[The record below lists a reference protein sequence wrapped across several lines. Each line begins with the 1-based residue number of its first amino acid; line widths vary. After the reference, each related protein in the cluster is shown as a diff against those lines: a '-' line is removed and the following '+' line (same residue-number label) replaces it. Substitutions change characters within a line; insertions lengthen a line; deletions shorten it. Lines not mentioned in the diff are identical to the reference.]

1 MNKMKISLCS
11 LAVTMAIGMSSS
23 AWAVNNDL
31 NPLTGTPLSQ
41 APMQSSVS
49 PQGSNGLLNP
59 TQEQIPAVSG
69 QDTESKED
77 TNAKNNEKDSLDDS
91 YDETR
96 NNLKK
101 AAGLN
106 AAITVAKLEKE
117 LKDIKNPPKEQNNN
131 SNNSN
136 GANPF
141 NGQSFSQNG
150 MPQQG
155 SQQFNMNQQQ
165 ATPVVVPVVKKP
177 ETVIQ
182 ATAVYSL
189 GKATYA
195 EIYFNGNKFVATK
208 GSPLPNG
215 YRLVGLS
222 DYGVTL
228 KKGNT
233 KIELPIVSSQFAAK
247 SVPETASAPSTPG
260 SISSLSGQSPMP
272 APNGQQINVSTTP
285 PPGFGP
291 AK

>member
-31 NPLTGTPLSQ
+31 NPLTGTPSSQ
-41 APMQSSVS
+41 SPIQSSVS

-59 TQEQIPAVSG
+59 SQEQLPAVSG
-69 QDTESKED
+69 QDTEGKED
-77 TNAKNNEKDSLDDS
+77 ATAKNSDKESIDDS

-131 SNNSN
+131 NNSN

-141 NGQSFSQNG
+141 NSQSFNQNG
-150 MPQQG
+150 VSPQG
-155 SQQFNMNQQQ
+155 SQQFGINQQQ
-165 ATPVVVPVVKKP
+165 AAPVVVPVVKKP

-233 KIELPIVSSQFAAK
+233 KIELPIVSSQFASKAV
-247 SVPETASAPSTPG
+247 SETTASPSTPG
-260 SISSLSGQSPMP
+260 SISSMAGQSPMP
-272 APNGQQINVSTTP
+272 VQNGQPTNVSTTP